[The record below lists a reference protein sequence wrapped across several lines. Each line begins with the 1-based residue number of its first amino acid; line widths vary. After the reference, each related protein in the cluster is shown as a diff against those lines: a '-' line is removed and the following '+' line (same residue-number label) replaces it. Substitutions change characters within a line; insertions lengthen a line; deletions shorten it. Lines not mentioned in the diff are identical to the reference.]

1 MLKKLFSSLSI
12 QIFIGI
18 LLGVLVGSYFGS
30 YYGSEFGNKVSALGD
45 LGKIVIQLIKA
56 AATPLL
62 FFVVMY
68 SIITSDIGGKLGVK
82 LFFITGFNG
91 LCALAIGVGLSKFLR
106 PGDHFK
112 KFTPQPLKGE
122 VAKYVARGDKI
133 DFLESFKSYFPE
145 SLFKPFI
152 ENNILSLIIVAI
164 LFGLAFRSILKNG
177 NENEK
182 VLVNKLANWILLFQ
196 KMFEICL
203 VWLVRLIPIAV
214 FGVVAMTIGSSGF
227 DTIKGLSIYLGVGLL
242 GLFLHIAIIYH
253 GWLLA
258 KGYSIREFWRTVYPT
273 ITYGIGVNSSLA
285 TLPLTLKSLDELKVS
300 KKCATLGA
308 CIGTNLN
315 NDGILLYEGMAVFF
329 VAQAM
334 GIEMS
339 AIDHINIALVC
350 IIGTIGIAGIPEA
363 GFITLAIVLTTLKLP
378 TDILGMLLAVDWI
391 LGRGRTVTN
400 VLGDMI
406 VSIALDENHKKKT
419 A

>member
-1 MLKKLFSSLSI
+1 MLKKLLSSLSM
-12 QIFIGI
+12 QILIGI
-18 LLGVLVGSYFGS
+18 FLGVIVGWSCGKDTF
-30 YYGSEFGNKVSALGD
+30 FLGE

-56 AATPLL
+56 SATPLL
-62 FFVVMY
+62 FFVVIY
-68 SIITSDIGGKLGVK
+68 SIATSDIGGKLGAK
-82 LFFITGFNG
+82 LFLITGFNG
-91 LCALAIGVGLSKFLR
+91 LCALTIGISLSKLLR

-112 KFTPQPLKGE
+112 GFAQEPLSGD
-122 VAKYVARGDKI
+122 VAKFVQRGDKI
-133 DFLESFKSYFPE
+133 DYLESFKSYFPE

-152 ENNILSLIIVAI
+152 DNNILSLIIVAVF
-164 LFGLAFRSILKNG
+164 FGLALRSILRNG

-182 VLVNKLANWILLFQ
+182 ALVNKLSQWILLFQ

-214 FGVVAMTIGSSGF
+214 FGVVAMTIGKYGF
-227 DTIKGLSIYLGVGLL
+227 DPLKGLSIYLGVGLL
-242 GLFLHIAIIYH
+242 GLFLHIAIVYH
-253 GWLLA
+253 GWLIA
-258 KGYSIREFWRTVYPT
+258 KGYSIREFWRTVRPT
-273 ITYGIGVNSSLA
+273 IIYGVGVNSSLA
-285 TLPLTLKSLDELKVS
+285 TLPLTLKSLEELKVS

-334 GIEMS
+334 NIELS
-339 AIDHINIALVC
+339 TFDHFNIALVC

-363 GFITLAIVLTTLKLP
+363 GFITLAIVLATLKLP
-378 TDILGMLLAVDWI
+378 TEILGMLLTVDWI

-406 VSIALDENHKKKT
+406 VSIGLDENRQKKT
-419 A
+419 T